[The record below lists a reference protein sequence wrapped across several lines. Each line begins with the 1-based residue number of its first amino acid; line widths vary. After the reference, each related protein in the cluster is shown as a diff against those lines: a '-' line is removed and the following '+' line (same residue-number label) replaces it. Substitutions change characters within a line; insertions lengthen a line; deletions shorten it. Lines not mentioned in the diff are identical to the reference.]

1 MELFCADCFFFVLTT
16 LLFPRSETVP
26 VLDSA
31 TQLLEENNQLLSQI
45 AANIRTLKVRILIYF
60 I

>member
-1 MELFCADCFFFVLTT
+1 MM
-16 LLFPRSETVP
+16 LLFPCSETVP
-26 VLDSA
+26 ILDSA

-45 AANIRTLKVRILIYF
+45 AANIRTLKVGILIYF